1 MRKNRLLLT
10 GIIGTITILFCCLT
24 PVLVVLLGV
33 AGLGAVTGYLD
44 YVLFP
49 LLFIFLGLTLFA
61 YRKHKRSVDE
71 KDCHTTGDCC
81 DSKNINRD
89 CRKGGTL

>member
-10 GIIGTITILFCCLT
+10 GIIGTIAILFCCLT

-33 AGLGAVTGYLD
+33 AGLGAATGYLD

-49 LLFIFLGLTLFA
+49 LLFIFLGLTLYA
-61 YRKHKRSVDE
+61 YRKHKRLGDE
-71 KDCHTTGDCC
+71 KDGHATGDCC
-81 DSKNINRD
+81 EPKNINRD
-89 CRKGGTL
+89 